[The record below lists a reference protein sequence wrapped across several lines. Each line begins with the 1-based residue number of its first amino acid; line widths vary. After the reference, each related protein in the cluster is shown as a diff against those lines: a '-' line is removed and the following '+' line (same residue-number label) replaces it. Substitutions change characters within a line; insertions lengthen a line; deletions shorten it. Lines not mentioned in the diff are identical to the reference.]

1 MNELEILDRMEY
13 ATHYGLD
20 AYEAMIRSKRKCKK
34 APDDIEGGEEN
45 EPLENRFYDR
55 ADRLP

>member
-1 MNELEILDRMEY
+1 MNELEMIDRMAY
-13 ATHYGLD
+13 AAHFGLD
-20 AYEAMIRSKRKCKK
+20 AYEVMMMKRKRKK

-45 EPLENRFYDR
+45 ESLENRFYDR